1 MPIIFQCTFSHS
13 EYRYT
18 HPDYTVFNLTNFDQ
32 THECKILITNESFI
46 SKDKIKFESNSRKR
60 KCGSLLDIEQSSNVS
75 ETGSATETM
84 VEKDRLSTKN
94 ELIKILIPITN
105 KDFIIS
111 KIPCFKD
118 LLLNIE
124 TVEIDGEKVPVV
136 HDQNPR
142 VFARILR
149 MLYTQKLTLTL
160 DNCIDVYRIFDS
172 LNLRE
177 DRNPKI
183 SEDQQSRYLVDDLQ
197 RYIEINFTKLPKHQF
212 DKILEYNLQ
221 GRFWDHIFNVIRPD
235 SKKEDDE
242 KSVISSMNSSD
253 RVVTCDEVTKDISEK
268 GDDQKDKNP
277 IGKDNFNTA
286 RDQIKRM
293 RRKMRF
299 EDGN

>member
-118 LLLNIE
+118 LLL
-124 TVEIDGEKVPVV
+124 T
-136 HDQNPR
+136 
-142 VFARILR
+142 
-149 MLYTQKLTLTL
+149 
-160 DNCIDVYRIFDS
+160 
-172 LNLRE
+172 
-177 DRNPKI
+177 
-183 SEDQQSRYLVDDLQ
+183 
-197 RYIEINFTKLPKHQF
+197 
-212 DKILEYNLQ
+212 
-221 GRFWDHIFNVIRPD
+221 
-235 SKKEDDE
+235 
-242 KSVISSMNSSD
+242 
-253 RVVTCDEVTKDISEK
+253 
-268 GDDQKDKNP
+268 
-277 IGKDNFNTA
+277 
-286 RDQIKRM
+286 
-293 RRKMRF
+293 
-299 EDGN
+299 